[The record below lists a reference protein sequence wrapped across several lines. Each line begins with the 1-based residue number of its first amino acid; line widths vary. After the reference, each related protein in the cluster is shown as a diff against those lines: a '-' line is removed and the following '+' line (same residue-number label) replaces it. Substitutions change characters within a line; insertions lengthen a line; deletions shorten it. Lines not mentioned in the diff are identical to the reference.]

1 MTQFFTAD
9 YAWLWAL
16 GLALALFFPVRQLIW
31 ALSVKR
37 AEQKATTDEAQRRAL
52 HRRASFT
59 SALLCLVF
67 AVLYTSYLFGSS

>member
-1 MTQFFTAD
+1 MAEFFTAE

-16 GLALALFFPVRQLIW
+16 ILALALFFPVRQLIW

-37 AEQKATTDEAQRRAL
+37 AEQKAPTDEVQRRAL
-52 HRRASFT
+52 HRRAGFT

>member
-59 SALLCLVF
+59 AALLCLVF